1 MKCIIGVYCRKHGFV
16 HGAEAEELRQRL
28 GELLNVDSETQ
39 HHTLQDVLDDVDA
52 RDSLAYLEANG
63 PVSERTCATCRHDSV
78 MPLCARGVGRLV
90 GIGIDCRK
98 DWNTFGCTKWEAVE

>member
-1 MKCIIGVYCRKHGFV
+1 MKCIIGVYCRKHNFV

-28 GELLNVDSETQ
+28 GELLNVGSETQ

-63 PVSERTCATCRHDSV
+63 QAAERRCPTCRYERDSSP
-78 MPLCARGVGRLV
+78 MCGMSIARVGDRE
-90 GIGIDCRK
+90 R
-98 DWNTFGCTKWEAVE
+98 WNTFGCTEWEAATK